1 MRRAARAP
9 HDSSC
14 EFVFDGRVA
23 RVARTTR
30 TKDHKDNKNPKLAFL
45 GSLDRISCL
54 NLPTEACGQRHLY
67 ESFRDSPDH
76 GPDWPWA
83 EVGPGPKYIL
93 W

>member
-1 MRRAARAP
+1 MAARAP
-9 HDSSC
+9 AILVC
-14 EFVFDGRVA
+14 GFVVEG

-30 TKDHKDNKNPKLAFL
+30 TKDHKDNKNAKLAFL

-54 NLPTEACGQRHLY
+54 NLPTEACWQRHLY
-67 ESFRDSPDH
+67 ESFQDSPDH

-83 EVGPGPKYIL
+83 GVGPGPKNIL